1 MLPRPKQAL
10 QRDEEGPSQPHL
22 GLRAL
27 GNDLLHE
34 QSTPQS
40 LDYTSDLI
48 FSLTFWFLTQICGCC
63 ECPLSGGIQGQ
74 DGWGCEQLG
83 LEGL

>member
-1 MLPRPKQAL
+1 MMLPRPKQAL

-48 FSLTFWFLTQICGCC
+48 FSLTF
-63 ECPLSGGIQGQ
+63 
-74 DGWGCEQLG
+74 
-83 LEGL
+83 